1 MPPPPSPDALAF
13 GVRLRAL
20 RTARGWT
27 QAQLAVF
34 AGCSTGYVG
43 HLEQGRR
50 VPHLK
55 MIYALAR
62 ALGVSVQAL
71 RA

>member
-1 MPPPPSPDALAF
+1 MNELAIDILPK
-13 GVRLRAL
+13 RTLLRAQGPL
-20 RTARGWT
+20 YR
-27 QAQLAVF
+27 QLAVF

-43 HLEQGRR
+43 HLEQGRG

-62 ALGVSVQAL
+62 ALGVDVRAL
-71 RA
+71 RG